1 MTALRQTIAVVLCL
15 AAFGLAGAAMWGLP
29 AFGDYPGPY
38 GDLINAVGVYERH
51 ATNMVTLV
59 NFDYRGFDTLG
70 EEYILFA
77 AVIGVVVLLREH
89 RGEETGADPGKAD
102 EAPLIERSEAVA
114 FGCRCA
120 IGLTILFGIYVVLH
134 AHLTP
139 GGGFQGGSIIGS
151 AVSLLYLGL
160 GYKMWR
166 RLTKSGPLDVAEAAG
181 TGLFVV
187 AGLAPMAAGAPF
199 LANLLPLGKTG
210 ALVSAGTI
218 PLINIVVGIAVATGF
233 ATLFLEYLEETREPD
248 REESAQKPG
257 EKDGA

>member
-1 MTALRQTIAVVLCL
+1 VTALRQTVAVVLCL
-15 AAFGLAGAAMWGLP
+15 SAFGLAGAAMWDLP
-29 AFGDYPGPY
+29 AFGHYPGPY

-59 NFDYRGFDTLG
+59 VFDYRGVDTLC

-89 RGEETGADPGKAD
+89 RGEETGAAPGKAD
-102 EAPLIERSEAVA
+102 EAALIERSEAVA

-139 GGGFQGGSIIGS
+139 GGGFQGGAVIGS
-151 AVSLLYLGL
+151 ALSLLYVGL
-160 GYKMWR
+160 GYKAWR
-166 RLTKSGPLDVAEAAG
+166 RLTKSGVLDIAEAVG

-187 AGLAPMAAGAPF
+187 AGLASMLAGAPF
-199 LANLLPLGKTG
+199 LTNLLPLGRTG
-210 ALVSAGTI
+210 SLVSAGTI
-218 PLINIVVGIAVATGF
+218 PLLNIAVGVAVATGF
-233 ATLFLEYLEETREPD
+233 ATLILEYLEETREPGQGG
-248 REESAQKPG
+248 ES
-257 EKDGA
+257 

>member
-1 MTALRQTIAVVLCL
+1 VNALRQTVAVVLCL
-15 AAFGLAGAAMWGLP
+15 ATLGLAGAAIFGLP
-29 AFGDYPGPY
+29 AFGHYPGPY

-77 AVIGVVVLLREH
+77 AVIGAVVLLREH
-89 RGEETGADPGKAD
+89 RGEEMGAEPGKAD

-139 GGGFQGGSIIGS
+139 GGGFQGGSVVGS

-160 GYKMWR
+160 GYKAWR
-166 RLTKSGPLDVAEAAG
+166 RLTKSGPLGVAEAVG
-181 TGLFVV
+181 TGLFVA

-199 LANLLPLGKTG
+199 LANVLPLGKTG
-210 ALVSAGTI
+210 SLVSAGTI
-218 PLINIVVGIAVATGF
+218 PLINITVGVAVAAGF
-233 ATLFLEYLEETREPD
+233 AMLFLEYLEETREPG
-248 REESAQKPG
+248 RKEPG
-257 EKDGA
+257 RKDGA